1 MKSVNRGKEVD
12 LADLTSKL
20 DWKQFEGLATF
31 AFKSFGFKVLKNYRM
46 TKPKMEVDL
55 VAILDSKAFAGDCK
69 RWKRTVGETVMLIA
83 AGKQIERSKR
93 ILAKEGLDQIV
104 PMVITWRE
112 ESVRVLENGVP
123 IVPISKLSDFIL
135 NFESS
140 EERILVIDRTS

>member
-1 MKSVNRGKEVD
+1 MKGPDRGKDVD

-20 DWKQFEGLATF
+20 DWRQFEGLASF

-46 TKPKMEVDL
+46 TKPRMEVDL
-55 VAILDSKAFAGDCK
+55 VAIRNSKAFAADCK
-69 RWKRTVGETVMLIA
+69 RWRRTVGETVMLIA

-93 ILAKEGLDQIV
+93 ILYKEELDQVV

-123 IVPISKLSDFIL
+123 IVPICKLSDFIL
-135 NFESS
+135 NFEASG
-140 EERILVIDRTS
+140 ERILVIDRPS